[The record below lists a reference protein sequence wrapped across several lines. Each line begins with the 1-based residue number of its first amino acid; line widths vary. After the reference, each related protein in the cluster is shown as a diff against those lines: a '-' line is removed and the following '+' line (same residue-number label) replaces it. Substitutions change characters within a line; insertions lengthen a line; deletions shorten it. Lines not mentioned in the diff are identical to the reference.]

1 MTRTLKA
8 PWKPGQSGNPKG
20 RPKGTGEVARLRAE
34 IADHVPAIVVRLVKA
49 AEGGDVQAA
58 RLLLERVIPP
68 MKAAE
73 AAAPIAMAG
82 GTLVE
87 QGQAVLSAA
96 AAGQLA
102 PGQASQLLAG
112 LAALAKLIETQDLE
126 ARISALEAKGGK
138 TT

>member
-1 MTRTLKA
+1 MKKTLNA
-8 PWKPGQSGNPKG
+8 PWKPGQSGNPNG
-20 RPKGTGEVARLRAE
+20 RPKGTGEVAKLRAG
-34 IADHVPAIVVRLVKA
+34 IAKHVPTIVERLVTQ

-73 AAAPIAMAG
+73 ATAPIAMAG
-82 GTLVE
+82 ETLVE

>member
-34 IADHVPAIVVRLVKA
+34 IADHVPAIVGRLVEA